1 MKWIAFF
8 LLAVNLLVWWLPQWQ
23 GVGGADSSS
32 GGALPRVTSLKT
44 SEPMAPVPEPGV
56 ETLCVR
62 AGWFDSDA
70 EARAA
75 GEAAGLDYVVEE
87 QEVELAPLNWVLIP
101 PSRDRGGWARFGPLW
116 AGA

>member
-87 QEVELAPLNWVLIP
+87 QEVELVPRNGAWFP
-101 PSRDRGGWARFGPLW
+101 PQPDQPPMDKFGALS
-116 AGA
+116 A

>member
-23 GVGGADSSS
+23 GVGGTDPSS
-32 GGALPRVTSLKT
+32 GGALPRVSSLKT
-44 SEPMAPVPEPGV
+44 SEPVVPVPEPGT

-87 QEVELAPLNWVLIP
+87 QEVELLH
-101 PSRDRGGWARFGPLW
+101 
-116 AGA
+116 